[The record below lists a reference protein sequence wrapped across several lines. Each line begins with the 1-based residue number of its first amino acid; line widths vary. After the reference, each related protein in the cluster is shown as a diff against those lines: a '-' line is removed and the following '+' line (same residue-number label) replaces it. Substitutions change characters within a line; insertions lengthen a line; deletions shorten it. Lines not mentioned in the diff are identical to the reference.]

1 MLFGISAKITIRQD
15 TRVGCRQGHFMEFRV
30 IQIFN
35 SDLVG
40 LHILI
45 LCYGYSA
52 LLLFHSGQFLFMKTT
67 DYGHTMAKSQI
78 GIWILRLSFLQKYW
92 LINGKH
98 GQGIHS
104 TKIIADKS
112 AKNTPNA
119 HSLSAQIVCPIPKFW
134 NFDEKRLYLESVVHG
149 WSQQVLP

>member
-52 LLLFHSGQFLFMKTT
+52 LLLFHSGRFLFMKTI
-67 DYGHTMAKSQI
+67 YISI
-78 GIWILRLSFLQKYW
+78 GFE
-92 LINGKH
+92 
-98 GQGIHS
+98 
-104 TKIIADKS
+104 KIIFRKLKKCPSLLLNVIVYRLVLQINLCQKPLFLHQLTHNMTRDCS
-112 AKNTPNA
+112 LNSPKNA
-119 HSLSAQIVCPIPKFW
+119 SSQH
-134 NFDEKRLYLESVVHG
+134 VVYKYCFECLKKKTIFVHNM
-149 WSQQVLP
+149 L

>member
-45 LCYGYSA
+45 LCYGYSVGTA
-52 LLLFHSGQFLFMKTT
+52 TVPQWAILVYEKLYFFLLCFEKVMFIKT
-67 DYGHTMAKSQI
+67 QE
-78 GIWILRLSFLQKYW
+78 
-92 LINGKH
+92 NGF
-98 GQGIHS
+98 IFE
-104 TKIIADKS
+104 
-112 AKNTPNA
+112 N
-119 HSLSAQIVCPIPKFW
+119 IVKL
-134 NFDEKRLYLESVVHG
+134 KV
-149 WSQQVLP
+149 